1 MSIQTKKQIR
11 RDERNKL
18 IRENEE
24 LKAQLVHKYHFASK
38 ELDKLGTDSMMASAV
53 ILSLKSLGGLKTC
66 GPVAIRN
73 GLSKETIEAIKADL
87 KRSYEEAIEF
97 KP

>member
-1 MSIQTKKQIR
+1 MNCKTKQSKQEKL
-11 RDERNKL
+11 DKL
-18 IRENEE
+18 IRQNEE
-24 LKAQLVHKYHFASK
+24 LKAQLVHQHHFASQ
-38 ELDKLGTDSMMASAV
+38 ELDKFGTDKMMASAV
-53 ILSLKSLGGLKTC
+53 ILSLKSLGGVRTC

>member
-1 MSIQTKKQIR
+1 MNCKTKQSKQEKL
-11 RDERNKL
+11 DKL
-18 IRENEE
+18 IRQNEE
-24 LKAQLVHKYHFASK
+24 LKAQLVHQYHFASK
-38 ELDKLGTDSMMASAV
+38 ELDKLGTDRMMASSV

>member
-1 MSIQTKKQIR
+1 MSVQTKKQIR

-24 LKAQLVHKYHFASK
+24 LKAQLVHTYHFASQ
-38 ELDKLGTDSMMASAV
+38 ELDKLGTDRMMGSAV

-66 GPVAIRN
+66 GPVAIRG

>member
-1 MSIQTKKQIR
+1 MNCKTKQSKQEKL
-11 RDERNKL
+11 DKL
-18 IRENEE
+18 IRQNEE
-24 LKAQLVHKYHFASK
+24 LKAQLVHQYHFASK
-38 ELDKLGTDSMMASAV
+38 DLDKFETDKMMASAV
-53 ILSLKSLGGLKTC
+53 ILSLKSLGGVRTC

-87 KRSYEEAIEF
+87 KRSYEDAIEF